1 MKIGLFAVVVG
12 ALLAPSDVVAEESI
26 DIGSRLE
33 LFVDD
38 FLIGELKGDAQ
49 QFVHQPQPREVVL
62 GDGRALGRQ
71 HVRVLLDLPRRR
83 RLPDVPTTERRTLM

>member
-62 GDGRALGRQ
+62 VTGEPWEGNTCAYYSIFRDGDVYRMYYRGVAL
-71 HVRVLLDLPRRR
+71 
-83 RLPDVPTTERRTLM
+83 